1 MPGKSTNGIDYEQA
15 VRPLAVMPKEDPDA
29 HVVLL
34 HQYARGYSSTPSQA
48 SWKSRAITGYGWC
61 CRARRKAPRQIPPL
75 ICAFG

>member
-34 HQYARGYSSTPSQA
+34 HQYARGQ
-48 SWKSRAITGYGWC
+48 
-61 CRARRKAPRQIPPL
+61 L
-75 ICAFG
+75 ICAVAGVMEIESDNGLWPMPPREASCAFG